1 MRKRVL
7 SLTLCLCMVLTLLP
21 GTAFA
26 ADEIASGTCGANL
39 TWTLDSGGTLRITGT
54 GKMSNYS
61 AEHYHKNDIPSEYGD
76 DEIWVDGIWYYHITS
91 PWFSHQKDIKHLVIE
106 DGVTS
111 IGKYAFCACESIQ
124 DVTMPTSLVNIG
136 NLAFWSCSSISRI
149 KIPDG
154 VTHIG
159 SRAFLQCKNL
169 IRADVADSVT
179 TIGDGAFSDCSQ
191 LYVVNIPQN
200 LITLASGIF
209 SDCTALEHIAIP
221 NGITTI
227 SQLAFA
233 GCSNLKSVNIPD
245 SVTAIGERAFS
256 DCTSLPSISIPD
268 SVTTFFINNDG
279 WIADDISHSPFSNC
293 TSMTEIRVDAN
304 NPAYMAVDG
313 ILYNKERTI
322 LISYPAGK
330 SESTF
335 TVPGSVSDIS
345 WLAFSGASNLTQVV
359 LPEGITEV
367 GFYTFQNC
375 TSLRSIIIPEGVT
388 VLSFNA
394 FKNCTSLESITIP
407 KSVTYIDTSTF
418 DNCKKLTIYCYKDSY
433 THQFAQNENIPYML
447 LDDPD
452 KPSPEQKVS
461 IRSASLTRDGA
472 TSDLLGRAA
481 EFEYGSIETAQIS
494 VETDW
499 GDGESG
505 RIFLIQS
512 RDKYIELPVTDIV
525 PGRIFEPN
533 RSVYVIATDADAS
546 KLLDWKETKLQIVQ
560 AALPGTPQI
569 FISPKTLDL
578 SIGKTEAVTVTTIPA
593 GARYTLT
600 SSGPEIVSVSG
611 NTLTAHKLGRV
622 EITATLADYPT
633 VQAVCSVAVK
643 EGYDDLMCAIAA
655 CQLSYEDELTRYG
668 FGATVETFADAAIGP
683 DRTLWDWEIGRAS
696 CRERV

>member
-91 PWFSHQKDIKHLVIE
+91 PWFSHHKDIKHLVIE

-159 SRAFLQCKNL
+159 SQAFLQCKNL

-512 RDKYIELPVTDIV
+512 RDMVMGY
-525 PGRIFEPN
+525 
-533 RSVYVIATDADAS
+533 
-546 KLLDWKETKLQIVQ
+546 
-560 AALPGTPQI
+560 
-569 FISPKTLDL
+569 
-578 SIGKTEAVTVTTIPA
+578 
-593 GARYTLT
+593 
-600 SSGPEIVSVSG
+600 
-611 NTLTAHKLGRV
+611 
-622 EITATLADYPT
+622 
-633 VQAVCSVAVK
+633 CS
-643 EGYDDLMCAIAA
+643 
-655 CQLSYEDELTRYG
+655 
-668 FGATVETFADAAIGP
+668 
-683 DRTLWDWEIGRAS
+683 
-696 CRERV
+696 